1 MTAPLRIAVP
11 SKGRLAAATTQLLRD
26 AGIAVPGDDRRLL
39 VPVEEQNLE
48 ILLARTD
55 DIPTLIRDGAADI
68 GVAGG
73 NQLLEHGSAGIELLT
88 ELGFGACRLV
98 LAVPN
103 LSAITTKEQLAG
115 ARIAT
120 SHPNILANYLDA
132 NGIVASVVT
141 LSGSIELAPTIG
153 AADAICDLV
162 STGETL
168 RQNSLRAIGEVLRS
182 QAVLLARA
190 QDTLDPRIAILQTA
204 VESVLAARPKRYL
217 MLNAPDVALEAII
230 ALLPGLDA
238 PTILPLARSDMHAVH
253 AVVDAAEL
261 PRLLHP
267 LKEAGASGLLVLP
280 IEHLIPCLIP

>member
-1 MTAPLRIAVP
+1 MNHTTLRVAVP
-11 SKGRLAAATTQLLRD
+11 SKGRLANPTVQLLRD
-26 AGIAVPGDDRRLL
+26 SGIPIPSDDRRLL
-39 VPVEEQNLE
+39 VPVEEQGIE

-73 NQLLEHGSAGIELLT
+73 NQLSEHGTDGLEVLAQ
-88 ELGFGACRLV
+88 LGFGHCRLV
-98 LAVPN
+98 LAVPVT
-103 LSAITTKEQLAG
+103 SQITDEAGLAG

-120 SHPNILANYLDA
+120 SHPVVLRAYLEER
-132 NGIVASVVT
+132 GIAATVVT

-168 RQNSLRAIGEVLRS
+168 RQNGLRAIGEVMRS
-182 QAVLLARA
+182 EAVLLARINA
-190 QDTLDPRIAILQTA
+190 TVDGRVAVLRTA

-217 MLNAPDVALEAII
+217 MLNAPDQALDEII

-253 AVVDAAEL
+253 AVVDAADL
-261 PRLLHP
+261 PQLLHP
-267 LKEAGASGLLVLP
+267 LKRAGASGLLVLP
-280 IEHLIPCLIP
+280 IENLIP

>member
-120 SHPNILANYLDA
+120 SHPNILAKYLDA

-280 IEHLIPCLIP
+280 IEHLIP

>member
-1 MTAPLRIAVP
+1 MSAPLRIAIP
-11 SKGRLAAATTQLLRD
+11 SKGRLASPTTQLLRD

-39 VPVEEQNLE
+39 VPVEEQDIE
-48 ILLARTD
+48 MLLARTD
-55 DIPTLIRDGAADI
+55 DIPTLIRDGAADV

-73 NQLLEHGSAGIELLT
+73 NQLLEHGSDGLETLLD
-88 ELGFGACRLV
+88 LGYGSCRLV

-103 LSAITTKEQLAG
+103 ASSISAIENLAG

-120 SHPNILANYLDA
+120 SHPRVLSDYLTA
-132 NGIVASVVT
+132 QGLTASVVT

-168 RQNSLRAIGEVLRS
+168 RQNSLRVIAEVIRS
-182 QAVLLARA
+182 EAVLLARVQA
-190 QDTLDPRIAILQTA
+190 VPDPRIAVLQTA

-217 MLNAPDVALEAII
+217 MLNAPDSALDAIVE
-230 ALLPGLDA
+230 LLPGLDA

-253 AVVDAAEL
+253 AVVNAADL

-280 IEHLIPCLIP
+280 IEHLIP